1 MGKPE
6 GLGEAGRADRVSYWI
21 ASADGTDREPLAAE
35 TEADVAIV
43 GGGIVGLTAAL
54 LLAESGREVVVV
66 EADRIAAGVS
76 GYTTAKLT
84 AGHGLLYSQLRSIFG
99 TDASR
104 LYAESQLAGLAYV
117 SELCERH
124 AIDCDLE
131 TRPNYVV
138 AETDEQL
145 EKLDAELDASRGA
158 GLAVRL
164 VGDLGVVPF
173 PAAGALILEDQAQ
186 FHVRKYLLALA
197 SLIVKAGGRIAERSR
212 VTEIR
217 GEGPYD
223 VRTAEGLVRAG
234 AVVIATHYPI
244 VEQGFFVTRIH
255 PHRAYVVA
263 APLTGD
269 APEGMF
275 INTGSPTRSVRTAPL
290 PDGRRLLLVGGE
302 GHRVGQEKDTIGRYA
317 ALERFMREHFSVAE
331 TMFRWSTQDNRSVDR
346 LPYIGRAGD
355 EGNLYVATGFAG
367 WGMTNGTVA
376 ALMISNAVQHKV
388 SPWSSLYG
396 LDRQHLAASAKSF
409 LTENTR
415 VAAEELKGA
424 LRSRAVK
431 SVEEIGPGQ
440 ATIVS
445 VNGSDHAVS
454 RDSSGHL
461 HAVSP
466 TCTHMG
472 CTVAWNEAEST
483 WDCPC
488 HGSRFA
494 VDGRVLHG
502 PALHPL
508 KATSMTKK
516 TENM

>member
-1 MGKPE
+1 
-6 GLGEAGRADRVSYWI
+6 
-21 ASADGTDREPLAAE
+21 
-35 TEADVAIV
+35 
-43 GGGIVGLTAAL
+43 
-54 LLAESGREVVVV
+54 
-66 EADRIAAGVS
+66 
-76 GYTTAKLT
+76 
-84 AGHGLLYSQLRSIFG
+84 
-99 TDASR
+99 
-104 LYAESQLAGLAYV
+104 
-117 SELCERH
+117 
-124 AIDCDLE
+124 
-131 TRPNYVV
+131 
-138 AETDEQL
+138 
-145 EKLDAELDASRGA
+145 
-158 GLAVRL
+158 
-164 VGDLGVVPF
+164 
-173 PAAGALILEDQAQ
+173 
-186 FHVRKYLLALA
+186 
-197 SLIVKAGGRIAERSR
+197 
-212 VTEIR
+212 
-217 GEGPYD
+217 
-223 VRTAEGLVRAG
+223 
-234 AVVIATHYPI
+234 
-244 VEQGFFVTRIH
+244 
-255 PHRAYVVA
+255 
-263 APLTGD
+263 
-269 APEGMF
+269 
-275 INTGSPTRSVRTAPL
+275 
-290 PDGRRLLLVGGE
+290 
-302 GHRVGQEKDTIGRYA
+302 
-317 ALERFMREHFSVAE
+317 
-331 TMFRWSTQDNRSVDR
+331 
-346 LPYIGRAGD
+346 
-355 EGNLYVATGFAG
+355 
-367 WGMTNGTVA
+367 
-376 ALMISNAVQHKV
+376 VQHKV